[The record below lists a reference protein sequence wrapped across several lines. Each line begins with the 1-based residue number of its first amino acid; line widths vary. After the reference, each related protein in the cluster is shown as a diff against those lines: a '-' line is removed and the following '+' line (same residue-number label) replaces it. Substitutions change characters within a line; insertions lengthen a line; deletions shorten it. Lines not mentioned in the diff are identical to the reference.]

1 MSSFDSLKCP
11 LDASVPFGDARR
23 TEWWSGPRVRQ
34 TFIDFFCQKNEH
46 TFVPSSSTIPHDDPT
61 LLFANSGMTQFKPI
75 FQGVVDP
82 KSGMAKLK
90 RAANSQKCIRAGGKH
105 NDLEDVGKD
114 VYHHTFFEML
124 GNWSFGDYFK
134 AEAID
139 MAWELLTG
147 VFGMPKDRLYVTYF
161 EGNEALG
168 LPADLEARALW
179 ISKGLDPS
187 RVLPFGM
194 KENFWEMGESGPCG
208 PCSEI
213 HFDRIGGRDAAPMVN
228 LDDPDVL
235 EIWNLVFMQY
245 NREADGSLRPLPNK
259 HVDTGAGLE
268 RVVSVLQNRRSNYD
282 TDVFGSLFK
291 AIQEGTGVRPYTG
304 HVGHQEDT
312 DGIDMAYRVVADH
325 IRTLTVAISDGGL
338 PSNEG
343 RGYVLRR
350 ILRRAIR
357 YAHEKLGAAPG
368 FFATLVDV
376 VAETM
381 GPAFPEL
388 ARDPQ
393 AVKDILLEEE
403 TQFRK
408 TLERGLIQF
417 GKYLVKSNDSV
428 ISGADAW
435 RLYDTFGFPVD
446 LTRLMAEERG
456 FRVDEEG
463 FLAAQEQA
471 REVSK
476 GIKTGDATERVTID
490 VHMMAEL
497 EGASVPKTDDAF
509 KYTLPSL
516 DARVLAI
523 ITTEG
528 KQVTSLDSNSLVG
541 LVLDKTNFYAE
552 QGGQLYDTGS
562 IHLESGGEFVV
573 SQVQVYGG
581 YILHSGSLKYGSL
594 SLGDAVNCAYDE
606 LRRRPMRQNHTAT
619 HLLNFALRQVV
630 PEADQRGSLVA
641 PDRLRFDYAI
651 KGTAPTVEQL
661 ASIESI
667 VNGVIAKAEPVHN
680 APVSL
685 EAAMKIHGL
694 RAVFGE
700 TYPDP
705 VRVVSVGSASMDS
718 LLSSPTEATWSQQS
732 IELCGGTHV
741 TRSSDIR
748 QFLILSDGNIAK
760 GIRRIVAV
768 TGDAATKAKALETDL
783 ESQLS
788 VLELSK
794 DEQATRA
801 YGRVLE
807 EAPIGLQAKH
817 QLKDRLEALRKAILD
832 AAKATTSLQTKQVK
846 DHEDYRI

>member
-1 MSSFDSLKCP
+1 
-11 LDASVPFGDARR
+11 
-23 TEWWSGPRVRQ
+23 
-34 TFIDFFCQKNEH
+34 
-46 TFVPSSSTIPHDDPT
+46 
-61 LLFANSGMTQFKPI
+61 
-75 FQGVVDP
+75 
-82 KSGMAKLK
+82 
-90 RAANSQKCIRAGGKH
+90 
-105 NDLEDVGKD
+105 
-114 VYHHTFFEML
+114 
-124 GNWSFGDYFK
+124 
-134 AEAID
+134 

-147 VFGMPKDRLYVTYF
+147 VFGMPKERLYVTYF

-168 LPADLEARALW
+168 LPADLEARELW
-179 ISKGLDPS
+179 IAKGLDAS

-213 HFDRIGGRDAAPMVN
+213 HFDRIGGRDAAALVN
-228 LDDPDVL
+228 MDDPDVL

-245 NREADGSLRPLPNK
+245 NRESDGSLRPLPNK

-282 TDVFGSLFK
+282 TDVFGPLFE
-291 AIQEGTGVRPYTG
+291 AIQAGTGVRAYTG
-304 HVGHQEDT
+304 KVGHKEDT

-368 FFATLVDV
+368 FFASLVDV
-376 VAETM
+376 VTATM
-381 GPAFPEL
+381 GAAFPEL

-408 TLERGLIQF
+408 TLDRGLVQF
-417 GKYLVKSNDSV
+417 SKYLSKSSDAT

-456 FRVDEEG
+456 FRVDEPA

-476 GIKTGDATERVTID
+476 GCKAGDATERVAID

-497 EGASVPKTDDAF
+497 EAAAVPKTDDSF
-509 KYTLPSL
+509 KYTSPTL

-523 ITTEG
+523 LGTEG
-528 KQVTSLDSNSLVG
+528 RRLESAPAGALAG
-541 LVLDKTNFYAE
+541 LVLDRTNFYAE

-562 IHLESGGEFVV
+562 IHLDAGEFVV
-573 SQVQVYGG
+573 SDVQVYGG
-581 YILHSGSLKYGSL
+581 YTLHTGTLKYGSL
-594 SLGDAVNCAYDE
+594 AVGDSVNCAYDE

-619 HLLNFALRQVV
+619 HLLNFALRQVI

-651 KGTAPTVEQL
+651 KGPAPSVEQL
-661 ASIESI
+661 AQIEAI
-667 VNGVIAKAEPVHN
+667 VSGVVAKAEPVHN
-680 APVSL
+680 APVPL
-685 EAAMKIHGL
+685 DQAMRIHGL

-705 VRVVSVGSASMDS
+705 VRVVSVGAASMDS
-718 LLSSPTEATWSQQS
+718 LLDSPAQATWSMQS

-741 TRSSDIR
+741 AKSSDIR
-748 QFLILSDGNIAK
+748 AFLILSDANIAK

-768 TGDAATKAKALETDL
+768 TGDAATKARALEADL
-783 ESQLS
+783 EAQLAA
-788 VLELSK
+788 LELSK
-794 DEQATRA
+794 DDQATRA
-801 YGRVLE
+801 FGRFLE

-817 QLKDRLEALRKAILD
+817 QLKTRLEALRKLILD
-832 AAKATTSLQTKQVK
+832 ASKAAAALQLKQVQR
-846 DHEDYRI
+846 HSLGCLVY